1 LQLKK
6 KQNQIEESLQF
17 FAKRSEAGQCE
28 IDALS
33 NREWMES
40 MYRTARVSPHNDART
55 GKDGGWWRVVGP
67 IMGSNCSKGSTKDL

>member
-6 KQNQIEESLQF
+6 KQKQIEKSRQF

-28 IDALS
+28 IDAFS

-40 MYRTARVSPHNDART
+40 LCCTARVSPHNDART
-55 GKDGGWWRVVGP
+55 GKNGGWWRVVGP
-67 IMGSNCSKGSTKDL
+67 IMGSNCSKGSAKDL